1 MPNRRSRKKEAAF
14 LAALRGHGN
23 ISEAA
28 KEAKLPRRTVYF
40 WKKTYEDFSE
50 AWEDALYEA
59 LDKIEV
65 TVVAD
70 AYDVMGSAMKSGDS
84 SMTAALLNH
93 FRWILSRRR
102 PEKWGDRE
110 KVELSGP
117 QGGPIQTEQTV
128 HRPDSDDTWAEILRI
143 RESQKKEPEECSNE

>member
-65 TVVAD
+65 TVVAG
-70 AYDVMGSAMKSGDS
+70 AYDVMGTAMNSGDS

-102 PEKWGDRE
+102 PREMGRQGEGGALGPPGWAYSDRAD
-110 KVELSGP
+110 
-117 QGGPIQTEQTV
+117 
-128 HRPDSDDTWAEILRI
+128 RPPPR
-143 RESQKKEPEECSNE
+143 P